1 VHWTWARV
9 CRTDAS
15 VDGRRVMFHC
25 FALLLPELHYNVLRC
40 AAVTVIVIVITVQDS
55 TSSGFLRMQQL

>member
-1 VHWTWARV
+1 
-9 CRTDAS
+9 
-15 VDGRRVMFHC
+15 MFHC

-40 AAVTVIVIVITVQDS
+40 AAVIVIVITVQDS